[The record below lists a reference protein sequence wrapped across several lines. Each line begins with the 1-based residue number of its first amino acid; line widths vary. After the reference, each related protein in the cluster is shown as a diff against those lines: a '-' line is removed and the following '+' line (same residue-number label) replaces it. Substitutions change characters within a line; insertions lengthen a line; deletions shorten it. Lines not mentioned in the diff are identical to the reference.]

1 MASTFPHVTITV
13 AGKENGADASGELNT
28 LSLGY
33 GFHQAWIYSAM
44 FSAGVFFG
52 TDTPFTMLFDGAYS
66 CSLIVLVI
74 SMIFFGIALLAL
86 GVTNQMFLR
95 FYVSKQALGLSALL
109 TCLGT
114 YASFLVPVGGPL
126 APSPCSSRD
135 WQRASDRVLWS
146 CCGARRSR
154 AMSSAPSS

>member
-86 GVTNQMFLR
+86 GVTNQMFL
-95 FYVSKQALGLSALL
+95 ALL
-109 TCLGT
+109 
-114 YASFLVPVGGPL
+114 
-126 APSPCSSRD
+126 
-135 WQRASDRVLWS
+135 RVEA
-146 CCGARRSR
+146 GSR
-154 AMSSAPSS
+154 AFRSAHLFGHLRVIPRPHRRPPWHPCLALRGIDNGHRIESYGRAVGHGVCTL